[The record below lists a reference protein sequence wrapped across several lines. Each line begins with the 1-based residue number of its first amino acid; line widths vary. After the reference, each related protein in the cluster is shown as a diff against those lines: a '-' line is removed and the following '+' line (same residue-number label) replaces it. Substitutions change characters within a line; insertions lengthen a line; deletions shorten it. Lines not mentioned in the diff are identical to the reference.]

1 MAILKQLSR
10 WAAYKTALPPV
21 SADVQLTVVSTEE
34 SVAVQE
40 PVDLEPQPI
49 SAFAC
54 IIDYAGESRL
64 ITCRRY
70 DVIGPIGY
78 VGAICHSAGGYRQFR
93 CDRIETVS
101 DASTG
106 ETLGDGSYFSRFAM
120 NSQRE
125 VVPAWGLSPS
135 RRATLVAGL
144 NAMAF
149 MARCDGH
156 WHELETEV
164 VERFV
169 CSMWLRKE
177 WEGDPPMSEIVAHA
191 RRLAPDAETFMKSLR
206 CYANSTTSTQ
216 ILKRMVSDLIAA
228 DGVICADEMNWG
240 GELEAFFRDYRD
252 EEFDRSLA
260 IIVQDA
266 GSYSGGQ
273 AGPAESGYR

>member
-10 WAAYKTALPPV
+10 WAAYKTPLPPLSSDVHLTLV
-21 SADVQLTVVSTEE
+21 SEADSE
-34 SVAVQE
+34 AAPE
-40 PVDLEPQPI
+40 PVDPEPQPI

-106 ETLGDGSYFSRFAM
+106 ETLGDGSYFSRFSLD
-120 NSQRE
+120 SQRE
-125 VVPAWGLSPS
+125 VVPTWGLSHS

-177 WEGDPPMSEIVAHA
+177 WDGDPPMSEIIAHA
-191 RRLAPDAETFMKSLR
+191 RRLAPDAETFMKSLHH
-206 CYANSTTSTQ
+206 YANSTTSTQ

-228 DGVICADEMNWG
+228 DGVICADETNWG
-240 GELEAFFRDYRD
+240 AELEAFFRDYSD
-252 EEFDRSLA
+252 QEFARSFA
-260 IIVQDA
+260 IIVQHADD
-266 GSYSGGQ
+266 
-273 AGPAESGYR
+273 

>member
-1 MAILKQLSR
+1 MTIPKQLAR
-10 WAAYKTALPPV
+10 WAAYKTPLPPLA
-21 SADVQLTVVSTEE
+21 SDVHVAVGSDRDSE
-34 SVAVQE
+34 AVQE
-40 PVDLEPQPI
+40 PVDAETQPI
-49 SAFAC
+49 SAFVC
-54 IIDYAGESRL
+54 IIDYSGEPRL

-70 DVIGPIGY
+70 DAIGPIGY

-106 ETLGDGSYFSRFAM
+106 ETLGDGTYFSRFALD
-120 NSQRE
+120 SQRE
-125 VVPAWGLSPS
+125 VVPAWGLSHS

-156 WHELETEV
+156 WHALETEV

-191 RRLAPDAETFMKSLR
+191 RRLAPDSETFVKSLR
-206 CYANSTTSTQ
+206 RYANSTTSTQ

-228 DGVICADEMNWG
+228 DGVICANEMNWG
-240 GELEAFFRDYRD
+240 AELEAFFRDYRE

-260 IIVQDA
+260 IIMQHP
-266 GSYSGGQ
+266 G
-273 AGPAESGYR
+273 